1 MGGEEEG
8 IGKWGRIPQH
18 IDHRGPVR
26 KMNMNSAFVL
36 YRITYLCLGL
46 NCRWMERRANKE

>member
-36 YRITYLCLGL
+36 YRITYSMSQKKVNGSNLT
-46 NCRWMERRANKE
+46 